1 MRKENQERYYRSYT
15 RLERYIDNIMIIK
28 VVTDATVAIIMT
40 LFVSSDGF
48 WPIWWIKSSVVVFI
62 EKLFALTVF
71 VIDTRSETI
80 GVVVVVVPFVV
91 IVRVTAVAIVL
102 FAADVLDVCVVDTNC
117 FTGSIKMKSFINV
130 VFITLNNG

>member
-48 WPIWWIKSSVVVFI
+48 WPI
-62 EKLFALTVF
+62 
-71 VIDTRSETI
+71 
-80 GVVVVVVPFVV
+80 
-91 IVRVTAVAIVL
+91 
-102 FAADVLDVCVVDTNC
+102 
-117 FTGSIKMKSFINV
+117 
-130 VFITLNNG
+130 